1 MNYPDRILQG
11 IRFKEYQEFLYKTW
25 LEKQGRKPKKFIA
38 ILNGLT
44 NDLKKIGVLKH
55 DEHLFL
61 INHVS
66 VLTNLLN
73 QYLAHEPYKAKNER
87 GNNYYS
93 APFKKYIKFHEPR
106 TK

>member
-1 MNYPDRILQG
+1 MNKIELLM
-11 IRFKEYQEFLYKTW
+11 IENKKEIYSKW
-25 LEKQGRKPKKFIA
+25 LTDQGRKPKKFIA
-38 ILNGLT
+38 IINGLT
-44 NDLKKIGVLKH
+44 NDLKKIGALKH

-61 INHVS
+61 IDVTNR
-66 VLTNLLN
+66 LTELLILW
-73 QYLAHEPYKAKNER
+73 LAHEPYKAKNDR